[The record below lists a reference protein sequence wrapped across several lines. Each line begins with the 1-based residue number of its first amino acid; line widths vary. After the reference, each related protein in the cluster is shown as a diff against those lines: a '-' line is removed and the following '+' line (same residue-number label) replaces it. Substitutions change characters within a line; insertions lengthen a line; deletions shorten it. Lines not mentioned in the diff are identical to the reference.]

1 MIFKREISRNLKSL
15 IIWSVVLGGL
25 VLLMLSIYPQ
35 FNMQNQSMKELLN
48 AYPEPLK
55 KAFGMDKLDMS
66 NILGFYG
73 IEVYMIT
80 TLFGSIFASLLAS
93 NIISKEVN
101 EKTVEF
107 LLSKP
112 VTRTGIVT
120 EKLLAMSANILIL
133 NGITAIISILG
144 FQFAKNEQVSMKTFF
159 LLVLATILLHFT
171 FATISFFMST
181 IIKKSR
187 NILSVSLGLVFV
199 CYFFGI
205 ISGVSSKFENLKYLS
220 PFKYVDAGDILKANA
235 IEPLYILIMVTVMVI
250 SIGLTYAVYRRKDI
264 AV

>member
-15 IIWSVVLGGL
+15 IIWSIVLGGL

-35 FNMQNQSMKELLN
+35 FNMNNESMKELLN
-48 AYPEPLK
+48 AYPESLK
-55 KAFGMDKLDMS
+55 KAFSMDKLDMGT
-66 NILGFYG
+66 ILGFYG

-80 TLFGSIFASLLAS
+80 TLFGSIFAALLAS
-93 NIISKEVN
+93 NIIAKEEN

-112 VTRTGIVT
+112 VTRTQIVT
-120 EKLLAMSANILIL
+120 EKLLALSANILIL
-133 NGITAIISILG
+133 NSITAIISIIG
-144 FQFAKNEQVSMKTFF
+144 FKFASNEQVAMKTFS
-159 LLVLATILLHFT
+159 LLVIATILLHFT

-181 IIKKSR
+181 IIKKNR
-187 NILSVSLGLVFV
+187 NILATSLGLVFV

-205 ISGVSSKFENLKYLS
+205 ISGVSDKFQNLKYLS

-235 IEPLYILIMVTVMVI
+235 IEPLYILIMVTIMVI
-250 SIGLTYAVYRRKDI
+250 SVALTYAVYRRKDI
-264 AV
+264 SV

>member
-15 IIWSVVLGGL
+15 IIWSLVLGGL

-35 FNMQNQSMKELLN
+35 FSMKSENMKELLN
-48 AYPEPLK
+48 AYPEALK
-55 KAFGMDKLDMS
+55 KAFSMDKLDMS
-66 NILGFYG
+66 TILGFYG

-93 NIISKEVN
+93 NIVAKEEN

-112 VTRTGIVT
+112 VTRTEIVT
-120 EKLLAMSANILIL
+120 EKLLAMSTNILML
-133 NGITAIISILG
+133 NAIVAIISILG
-144 FQFAKNEQVSMKTFF
+144 FQFASNEQVSMKTFS
-159 LLVLATILLHFT
+159 LLVIATIFLHFT
-171 FATISFFMST
+171 FATVSFFMST

-199 CYFFGI
+199 CYFLGI
-205 ISGVSSKFENLKYLS
+205 ISGVSDKFENLKYLS
-220 PFKYVDAGDILKANA
+220 PFKYVDAGDILENNA
-235 IEPLYILIMVTVMVI
+235 IEPLYIFIMLAIMVI
-250 SIGLTYAVYRRKDI
+250 SITLTYAVYRRKDI

>member
-15 IIWSVVLGGL
+15 IIWSLVLGGL

-35 FNMQNQSMKELLN
+35 FNMNNQNMKELLS

-55 KAFGMDKLDMS
+55 KAFSMDKLDMGT
-66 NILGFYG
+66 ILGFYG
-73 IEVYMIT
+73 IEIYMMT
-80 TLFGSIFASLLAS
+80 TLFGSIFASMLAS
-93 NIISKEVN
+93 NIISKEEN

-112 VTRTGIVT
+112 VTRTQIVT

-133 NGITAIISILG
+133 NSITAIISILG
-144 FQFAKNEQVSMKTFF
+144 FQFAKNEQVSMKTFS
-159 LLVLATILLHFT
+159 LLVIATILLHFT
-171 FATISFFMST
+171 FATISFFLST

-199 CYFFGI
+199 CYF
-205 ISGVSSKFENLKYLS
+205 L
-220 PFKYVDAGDILKANA
+220 A
-235 IEPLYILIMVTVMVI
+235 
-250 SIGLTYAVYRRKDI
+250 
-264 AV
+264 